1 VVQGGTGYY
10 KKSVRRIGVK
20 VAYCKKNPVL
30 TEAAFWK
37 IWLSKYFMWY
47 EAKSA

>member
-1 VVQGGTGYY
+1 M
-10 KKSVRRIGVK
+10 
-20 VAYCKKNPVL
+20 L

-47 EAKSA
+47 EAKSAQYKYLHIQRSVLFKNSVIC